1 MCKALIIGAG
11 GVGTVVTQKIA
22 ANPVFTDVMLASR
35 TKSKCDAVAAAIGGN
50 RVKTAEV
57 DADSVPQ
64 LCELFRAFKPD
75 IVVNVALPYQD
86 LTIMDAC
93 LECGC
98 NYLDTANYEPKDE
111 AHFEYS
117 WQWARVRCRM
127 LPIPFQVYWFIF
139 VKICHG
145 VRINVIGC
153 PFLYDTGTNN
163 RFAVCIYYYTR
174 HGLYLH
180 LFSHLVTTAG
190 SSLISHCIAATYN

>member
-98 NYLDTANYEPKDE
+98 NYLDTTSRRTRRISNTRG
-111 AHFEYS
+111 S
-117 WQWARVRCRM
+117 G
-127 LPIPFQVYWFIF
+127 PIRTDSRP
-139 VKICHG
+139 
-145 VRINVIGC
+145 R
-153 PFLYDTGTNN
+153 DS
-163 RFAVCIYYYTR
+163 RRSSAAVSTR
-174 HGLYLH
+174 
-180 LFSHLVTTAG
+180 A
-190 SSLISHCIAATYN
+190 

>member
-35 TKSKCDAVAAAIGGN
+35 TKSKCDAVAAAIGSN
-50 RVKTAEV
+50 RVKTAEA

-117 WQWARVRCRM
+117 WQWA
-127 LPIPFQVYWFIF
+127 
-139 VKICHG
+139 
-145 VRINVIGC
+145 
-153 PFLYDTGTNN
+153 
-163 RFAVCIYYYTR
+163 
-174 HGLYLH
+174 
-180 LFSHLVTTAG
+180 
-190 SSLISHCIAATYN
+190 

>member
-98 NYLDTANYEPKDE
+98 NYQGQRRRGELQPRHPAGLQK
-111 AHFEYS
+111 A
-117 WQWARVRCRM
+117 ARHR
-127 LPIPFQVYWFIF
+127 L
-139 VKICHG
+139 
-145 VRINVIGC
+145 
-153 PFLYDTGTNN
+153 
-163 RFAVCIYYYTR
+163 
-174 HGLYLH
+174 
-180 LFSHLVTTAG
+180 
-190 SSLISHCIAATYN
+190 

>member
-86 LTIMDAC
+86 LTIMDRRTRRISNTR
-93 LECGC
+93 GSGPIR
-98 NYLDTANYEPKDE
+98 TASRPRDSRRSS
-111 AHFEYS
+111 A
-117 WQWARVRCRM
+117 
-127 LPIPFQVYWFIF
+127 
-139 VKICHG
+139 
-145 VRINVIGC
+145 
-153 PFLYDTGTNN
+153 
-163 RFAVCIYYYTR
+163 AVSTR
-174 HGLYLH
+174 
-180 LFSHLVTTAG
+180 A
-190 SSLISHCIAATYN
+190 

>member
-35 TKSKCDAVAAAIGGN
+35 TKSKCDAVAAAIGGG
-50 RVKTAEV
+50 RVKTAQV
-57 DADSVPQ
+57 DADNVAE
-64 LCELFRAFKPD
+64 LCELFRAFRPD

-117 WQWARVRCRM
+117 WQWAYQDRFKAAGLTAILGCGFDPGVTAIFTGPMPPSTISTR
-127 LPIPFQVYWFIF
+127 FITS
-139 VKICHG
+139 I
-145 VRINVIGC
+145 
-153 PFLYDTGTNN
+153 
-163 RFAVCIYYYTR
+163 
-174 HGLYLH
+174 
-180 LFSHLVTTAG
+180 SWTATPAITAWP
-190 SSLISHCIAATYN
+190 SPRTSTPKSTSAR

>member
-1 MCKALIIGAG
+1 MCRALIIGAG

-22 ANPVFTDVMLASR
+22 ANPVFSDVMLASR

-50 RVKTAEV
+50 RVKTAQV
-57 DADSVPQ
+57 DADNVPE

-117 WQWARVRCRM
+117 WQWAYQDRFKAAGLTAILGCGFDPGVTA
-127 LPIPFQVYWFIF
+127 IF
-139 VKICHG
+139 
-145 VRINVIGC
+145 
-153 PFLYDTGTNN
+153 
-163 RFAVCIYYYTR
+163 
-174 HGLYLH
+174 
-180 LFSHLVTTAG
+180 TAWL
-190 SSLISHCIAATYN
+190 SPRTSTPRSTSAR

>member
-35 TKSKCDAVAAAIGGN
+35 TKSKCDAVAAAIGGG
-50 RVKTAEV
+50 RVKTAQV
-57 DADSVPQ
+57 DADNVAE
-64 LCELFRAFKPD
+64 LCELFRAFRPD

-117 WQWARVRCRM
+117 WQWAYQDRFKAAGLTAILGCGFDPGVTA
-127 LPIPFQVYWFIF
+127 IF
-139 VKICHG
+139 TAYAAKHHFDEIHYLDIVDCNAGNHG
-145 VRINVIGC
+145 MA
-153 PFLYDTGTNN
+153 FATNFN
-163 RFAVCIYYYTR
+163 P
-174 HGLYLH
+174 
-180 LFSHLVTTAG
+180 
-190 SSLISHCIAATYN
+190 